1 MNNQSYC
8 LSFSYAKERKKAVRE
23 ERWRGGSLTS
33 GFGLSSGYGYGYDY
47 SQRKSL
53 GQSQLIEQQQ
63 PRRQSS

>member
-1 MNNQSYC
+1 M
-8 LSFSYAKERKKAVRE
+8 LKKERKRLEKRDRE
-23 ERWRGGSLTS
+23 AEGGSLTS